1 MLWFYLSLTTAVTL
15 ATIDALSKYAL
26 KDSGEEAVAWVSWG
40 FAVPFL
46 LVMVPFIEIPPLD
59 FTFWLSTIAALPL
72 DVIAVLLYIKA
83 IKVSPLSLTIPFL
96 ALTPIFLIATSFIM
110 LGELPDP
117 SGMAGIAL
125 ITIGAYLLNIN
136 SLEKG
141 ILSPMKAIVKEK
153 GSLLM
158 IGVAFI
164 YSITSNLGKI
174 AVVHSSPLFFTVAYT
189 TIFSIFFLPY
199 VIFKERKIVT
209 VIKARIPLF
218 LLIGFL
224 FAIMSTVHFLA
235 ISLIE
240 VSYMISVK
248 RTSLIFSVLYGW
260 LVFKEENIRERL
272 LGSIVMVIG
281 VILIT
286 LF

>member
-40 FAVPFL
+40 FAIPFL
-46 LVMVPFIEIPPLD
+46 LAVIPFIEIPSLD
-59 FTFWLSTIAALPL
+59 STFWFATIAALPL
-72 DVIAVLLYIKA
+72 EVIAVLLYIKA
-83 IKVSPLSLTIPFL
+83 IRVSPLSLTIPFL
-96 ALTPIFLIATSFIM
+96 ALTPVFLIATSYIM
-110 LGELPDP
+110 LGELPTF
-117 SGMAGIAL
+117 SGVAGILL
-125 ITIGAYLLNIN
+125 ITIGAYLLNLN

-141 ILSPMKAIVKEK
+141 FLAPMKAIAREK
-153 GSLLM
+153 GSLMM

-189 TIFSIFFLPY
+189 IIFSIFFLPY

-209 VIKARIPLF
+209 VIKGRIPLF

-224 FAIMSTVHFLA
+224 FAIMVASHFLA
-235 ISLIE
+235 ISLTK

-248 RTSLIFSVLYGW
+248 RTSLIFSVLFGW

-272 LGSIVMVIG
+272 LGSIVMVTG
-281 VILIT
+281 VALIT

>member
-26 KDSGEEAVAWVSWG
+26 RDSGEEAVAWVSWG
-40 FAVPFL
+40 FAIPFL
-46 LVMVPFIEIPPLD
+46 LAIAPFIEIPYLD

-72 DVIAVLLYIKA
+72 EVIAVLLYIKA

-96 ALTPIFLIATSFIM
+96 ALTPVFLIATSFIM
-110 LGELPDP
+110 LGELPSP
-117 SGMAGIAL
+117 SGIAGIVL
-125 ITIGAYLLNIN
+125 ITIGAYLLNLN
-136 SLEKG
+136 SFGKG
-141 ILSPMKAIVKEK
+141 ILAPIKAIAKEK
-153 GSLLM
+153 GSIMM
-158 IGVAFI
+158 IAVAFI

-174 AVVHSSPLFFTVAYT
+174 AVLHSSPLFFTVAYT
-189 TIFSIFFLPY
+189 IIFSIFFLPY
-199 VIFKERKIVT
+199 VMYKERKIVSA
-209 VIKARIPLF
+209 IKARIPLF

-224 FAIMSTVHFLA
+224 FAIMVTAHFSA
-235 ISLIE
+235 ISLTK

-260 LVFKEENIRERL
+260 LFFKEENIRERL

-281 VILIT
+281 VVLIT